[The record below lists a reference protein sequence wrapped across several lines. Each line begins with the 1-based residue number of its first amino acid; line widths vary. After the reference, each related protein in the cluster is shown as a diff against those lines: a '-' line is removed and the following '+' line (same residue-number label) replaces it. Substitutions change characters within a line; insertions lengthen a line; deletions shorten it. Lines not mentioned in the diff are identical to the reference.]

1 MNVYKLTTEQKDLL
15 ISQIWCHD
23 GDGNPV
29 YFNPLPDADGDFYIS
44 VEEVQGCTL
53 LQAQSIG
60 CDAWLLS
67 LPTKEYNPITSEI
80 PQ

>member
-1 MNVYKLTTEQKDLL
+1 MQVYVLTTEQKELL
-15 ISQIWCHD
+15 IGKVWCYD

-29 YFNPLPDADGDFYIS
+29 YFNPQPDADGDFYIS
-44 VEEVQGCTL
+44 TEEVHGCTL

-67 LPTKEYNPITSEI
+67 LPTKEHNPIISEI
-80 PQ
+80 PR